1 MGSPRRFLQNKKEKG
16 IKMKWTWETAP
27 QSIGAGIVVVR
38 KIDGDYKVLGLWSR
52 GGYDIPKGHV
62 EEGEGVF
69 DTAIR
74 ETEEEA
80 SITDLYFKWGNE
92 PIEVSHLTVYL
103 AETTQEGK
111 IIPNEKTGIIEHE
124 HLKWMDSDE
133 MHEKTYDYL
142 KSAVEWAK
150 EKVLKDDN

>member
-1 MGSPRRFLQNKKEKG
+1 
-16 IKMKWTWETAP
+16 MKWTWETAP

-38 KIDGDYKVLGLWSR
+38 KIDGEYKVLGLWSR

-80 SITDLYFKWGNE
+80 SITDLYFKWGN
-92 PIEVSHLTVYL
+92 
-103 AETTQEGK
+103 K
-111 IIPNEKTGIIEHE
+111 IFFKIYNTCTNG
-124 HLKWMDSDE
+124 S
-133 MHEKTYDYL
+133 
-142 KSAVEWAK
+142 
-150 EKVLKDDN
+150 N